1 MCAYYRLTMEA
12 DDQDQILLSIRE
24 KKINGLS
31 SFYQTTSSYPST
43 SQASSVT
50 YTLIQLG
57 ALLILKIIACNRRNL
72 SLSNRDCMYN
82 T

>member
-1 MCAYYRLTMEA
+1 MRAYHRLTMEA

-24 KKINGLS
+24 KINGLS
-31 SFYQTTSSYPST
+31 SFYQTTSGYPST

-50 YTLIQLG
+50 CTLIQLG